1 MWNQPCYNT
10 PPNTGGQWVWM
21 PGAAGGPT
29 SPPSS
34 KSVSAKKM
42 LKKMLA
48 DRAALDETIKILE
61 ESKKKQRKPE
71 DEKKG
76 LHIIHQSMIMMMT
89 AVPIGILDFVLIRA
103 VNHAQ

>member
-10 PPNTGGQWVWM
+10 TPPNTGGWVYL
-21 PGAAGGPT
+21 PGAGGPT

-34 KSVSAKKM
+34 KPISAKKM

-48 DRAALDETIKILE
+48 DRAALDETIKMLE

-76 LHIIHQSMIMMMT
+76 LHIIHQSMILMMT

-103 VNHAQ
+103 VNHAN